1 MAKNITFEDDARRAL
16 TSGVSKFARAVKTTL
31 GPRGRNAII
40 DRGWGGPKVTKD
52 GAIVGEEVD
61 LIDPVENIGARMMRE
76 AAAKTSREAGDGST
90 TATVLAEAIFMRGM
104 RNVTSGVNPLLL
116 QRGLMAACQK
126 VSDHLVKMA
135 VPLEDSEWIADVA
148 TIAANNDRN
157 IGRMIADALDKV
169 GPDGVV
175 SIEEGKSV
183 DTSMK
188 IVEGLHFDRG
198 YLSQYFVTDED
209 NARVVLKDPYVLIL
223 EEKVSSISQILP
235 VLEKV
240 LKKRGSLLIIAE
252 DIEGEALST
261 LVVNRMRGV
270 MECAAVKAPGYGER
284 RKAMLTDIAVATGGV
299 AIFSDLGIEPD
310 RIGFDELGRAH
321 RVEIDSSKT
330 TIVQGAGKKKDVA
343 ERVRQIRLELEAATS
358 DYDGEKLQERLA
370 RLVGGI
376 AVLSVGGATE
386 TEVKEK
392 KRRFE
397 NALSTTRSAL
407 EEGILPG
414 GGIALVRCAD
424 EVSKIRIQD
433 EQEKIGAKILRKALE
448 APFRQLAAN
457 AGVEPSRLLRK
468 IRSNDSMTHGYCFST
483 QKECD
488 LLEEGIVDSCLVIRT
503 ALQNAVSVATMIMTS
518 ETVVTEIPSE
528 GGEDHDHHHEEEGV
542 GAF

>member
-1 MAKNITFEDDARRAL
+1 
-16 TSGVSKFARAVKTTL
+16 
-31 GPRGRNAII
+31 
-40 DRGWGGPKVTKD
+40 
-52 GAIVGEEVD
+52 
-61 LIDPVENIGARMMRE
+61 
-76 AAAKTSREAGDGST
+76 
-90 TATVLAEAIFMRGM
+90 
-104 RNVTSGVNPLLL
+104 
-116 QRGLMAACQK
+116 
-126 VSDHLVKMA
+126 
-135 VPLEDSEWIADVA
+135 
-148 TIAANNDRN
+148 
-157 IGRMIADALDKV
+157 
-169 GPDGVV
+169 
-175 SIEEGKSV
+175 
-183 DTSMK
+183 
-188 IVEGLHFDRG
+188 
-198 YLSQYFVTDED
+198 
-209 NARVVLKDPYVLIL
+209 
-223 EEKVSSISQILP
+223 
-235 VLEKV
+235 
-240 LKKRGSLLIIAE
+240 
-252 DIEGEALST
+252 
-261 LVVNRMRGV
+261 
-270 MECAAVKAPGYGER
+270 
-284 RKAMLTDIAVATGGV
+284 
-299 AIFSDLGIEPD
+299 
-310 RIGFDELGRAH
+310 
-321 RVEIDSSKT
+321 
-330 TIVQGAGKKKDVA
+330 VQGAGKKKDVA